1 MRREKNKKD
10 RIKEYKSFSDNDSSI
25 YYSEKQ
31 RQRKIGRVVH
41 KKREEKEECEEREI
55 NGSDFKIY
63 VIILMRYLLMLVWDQ
78 TGIR

>member
-41 KKREEKEECEEREI
+41 KKREEKEKYEERKI